1 MKSGYLSEYFTG
13 VASKILSP
21 VEVNTAKSHQH
32 EYNGVNS
39 LKKLFGT
46 ERRTFPAQFIYL
58 DDEKIITDNRTI
70 TDNGF
75 LTWYDARENH
85 PHRSEFR
92 MYFTST
98 SVSSITS
105 AGDVIF
111 ICLKSNSQVL
121 VIVAEGKSTICNQ
134 LKWLFG
140 IESSK
145 SFSVRNDLSHD
156 KLNFIAQTILEQI
169 GIRIEYSE
177 EFYLEEMINRFGVQ
191 FPKTYI
197 FSAYAR
203 ETLPEVQPLDNP
215 DFVLMKWLEREE
227 LLFHTFEKYLV
238 SLKLQEGFGD
248 NVEQFFQFALSALNR
263 RKSRAGHSLENH
275 VEILLSAR
283 NIKYERNCITENRSK
298 PDFIFPS
305 ALAYHSL
312 NFDKRNLTM
321 LGVKSTCKDRWRQV
335 LSEADRIDEK
345 HLLTLEAAIS
355 GYQLQEM
362 QARNLQLVVPTLIH
376 ETYSEEYR
384 SKLMSV
390 DNFIELVSFR
400 QLNY

>member
-1 MKSGYLSEYFTG
+1 MKSGYLSEYFKG
-13 VASKILSP
+13 VASKRLSS

-39 LKKLFGT
+39 LKKIFGT
-46 ERRTFPAQFIYL
+46 ERRTFAAQFIYL
-58 DDEKIITDNRTI
+58 NDKEIIK
-70 TDNGF
+70 DNGS

-98 SVSSITS
+98 SVSSIAS
-105 AGDVIF
+105 ANDTIF
-111 ICLKSNSQVL
+111 ICLKLDFKVL
-121 VIVAEGKSTICNQ
+121 VIIAEDESTICNQ

-169 GIRIEYSE
+169 GVRIEYSE
-177 EFYLEEMINRFGVQ
+177 EFYLDEMINRFGVQ
-191 FPKTYI
+191 FPKTSM

-227 LLFHTFEKYLV
+227 LLFKTFEKYLV
-238 SLKLQEGFGD
+238 SAKLQEGFDD

-275 VEILLSAR
+275 VETLLSAR

-305 ALAYHSL
+305 ALAYHDL

-355 GYQLQEM
+355 SYQLQEM
-362 QARNLQLVVPTLIH
+362 QARNLQLVIPTPIH

-390 DNFIELVSFR
+390 ENFIDVVLCR
-400 QLNY
+400 QHAIF